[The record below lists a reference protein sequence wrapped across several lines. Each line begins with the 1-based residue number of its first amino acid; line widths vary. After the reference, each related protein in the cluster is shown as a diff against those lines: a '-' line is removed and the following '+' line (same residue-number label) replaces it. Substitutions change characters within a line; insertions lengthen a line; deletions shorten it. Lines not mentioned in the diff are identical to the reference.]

1 MQRWITLGLVG
12 AFLAATA
19 CGEDA
24 VRRPLSID
32 VMGLSSLAET
42 LVIQLFPGGSPAC
55 SGVTMATIRNLDA
68 PIRLVWVRADGE
80 ERRLSAPVVDA
91 EVVTVTAHSE
101 DGAGA
106 VLQLGCQE
114 VNYLDIE
121 SPEVE
126 IALSAVAP

>member
-1 MQRWITLGLVG
+1 MQRWITLGLAG
-12 AFLAATA
+12 AFFAASG
-19 CGEDA
+19 CGEDV

-32 VMGLSSLAET
+32 VVGLSGLAET
-42 LVIQLFPGGSPAC
+42 LVIQMFPGGSPAC
-55 SGVTMATIRNLDA
+55 SGVTAATVRNLDA
-68 PIRLVWVRADGE
+68 PIRLVWTRADGG
-80 ERRLSAPVVDA
+80 ERRLAAPAVDD

-101 DGAGA
+101 DGAGI